1 MKNQF
6 GQIIGDLV
14 KDWQPRKMPILRE
27 IKGNFCTLLPLNIN
41 QHAEPL
47 FNAFRDHD
55 ELYTYLPFGPF
66 ETYDSFRL
74 WLQSASLR
82 KLYFTIRE
90 LKSNTF
96 QGIASFHDI
105 DTDHG
110 VIEVGSI
117 IYSKS
122 LQKTAAGTEAMY
134 LMMKEAFEALGYRRY
149 QWRCNALNSGSRK
162 AAERLGFTFEG
173 IFRQH
178 YVVKGRNR
186 NTAWYSII
194 DSEWPD
200 LKYKFEHWLSPQN
213 FDEYGTQIMSL
224 NKLRAT

>member
-1 MKNQF
+1 MLMKNKF
-6 GQIIGDLV
+6 GQVVGNLV
-14 KDWQPRKMPILRE
+14 KDWQSRKMPILRE
-27 IKGNFCTLLPLNIN
+27 IKGTFCTLLPLDIN
-41 QHAEPL
+41 QHAEHL
-47 FNAFRDHD
+47 FNAFKHEDD
-55 ELYTYLPFGPF
+55 LYTYLPFGPF
-66 ETYDSFRL
+66 ETFDSFRL
-74 WLQSASLR
+74 WLQSARLS
-82 KLYFTIRE
+82 KLYFTILD

-117 IYSKS
+117 IYSKV

-134 LMMKEAFEALGYRRY
+134 LMMKEVFEGLGYRRY
-149 QWRCNALNSGSRK
+149 QWRCNALNSASRR

-186 NTAWYSII
+186 DTAWYSII
-194 DSEWPD
+194 DTEWPH
-200 LKYKFEHWLSPQN
+200 LKYKFEQWLLPDN
-213 FDEYGTQIMSL
+213 FDKGNQKVKL
-224 NKLRAT
+224 NNINS